1 MNLINKKV
9 THKLFGIGSVVKYN
23 DSSIEIHFAS
33 ENKKFVFPDVFGKH
47 LKLHDKSVAHSLE
60 KIIEKKEMEHNEEE
74 RKKEEKKNYN
84 EKTKNFAGDLK
95 NL

>member
-9 THKLFGIGSVVKYN
+9 THKLFGIGSIVKYN

-47 LKLHDKSVAHSLE
+47 LKLHDKSVANSLE
-60 KIIEKKEMEHNEEE
+60 KIIEKKNWNTRRKNGRRK
-74 RKKEEKKNYN
+74 RKKNFN